1 MRPFL
6 MEPFVSKPLASR
18 FDFVLLLGGLSA
30 LTALTIDITAPA
42 TGVIARDLGVE
53 ESLGAMIVGVY
64 FIAYAVGQ
72 LFWGLLSDAFGRRRV
87 LLASL
92 VGFALASLGASFATD
107 FWMLIGFRA
116 LQGLMAGAPVIAR
129 AIVRDIGSGEV
140 AAKLLAVLMAVT
152 AIAPLLAPILG
163 SGMLVLFSWQAIFI
177 FLAAM
182 GLSLLWLT
190 FRIGE
195 ETAKEMRPERLSFR
209 FVFHAIGYLFRQRDF
224 LVGMGI
230 SSLTFGGYASILSL
244 GAVVVEEKY
253 DLSPSAFS
261 TIFAIG
267 AVFILGGTMS
277 VRMLVAPWGLRRIGT
292 LAITV
297 LGLAALVHGALFFM
311 EPSLTVFW
319 AAVCLYMGAFG
330 LILPSAQ
337 AVAMEPAGE
346 MPGFASSVLGSMLM
360 LAGGTG
366 AGFAAMLF
374 DGSHT
379 AISGTMAVFGGLAV
393 ACLLAVRL
401 YDRIG
406 SR

>member
-1 MRPFL
+1 M
-6 MEPFVSKPLASR
+6 KPLANR
-18 FDFVLLLGGLSA
+18 FDFVLMLGGLSA

-42 TGVIARDLGVE
+42 TGVIARDLAVAE
-53 ESLGAMIVGVY
+53 NLGALIVGVY
-64 FIAYAVGQ
+64 FLAYAVGQ
-72 LFWGLLSDAFGRRRV
+72 LFWGLLSDAYGRRKV

-92 VGFALASLGASFATD
+92 AGFALASIGASLASD
-107 FWMLIGFRA
+107 FWVLIGFRA

-152 AIAPLLAPILG
+152 AIAPLVAPILG
-163 SGMLVLFSWQAIFI
+163 SGLLVLFSWQAIFV

-182 GLSLLWLT
+182 GLALFWLT

-195 ETAKEMRPERLSFR
+195 ETARKTRPERLSFR

-244 GAVVVEEKY
+244 GAVVVETEY
-253 DLSPSAFS
+253 GLSPAAFS

-267 AVFILGGTMS
+267 ALFILGGTVT
-277 VRMLVAPWGLRRIGT
+277 VRMLVGPWGLRRIGV
-292 LAITV
+292 LAISV
-297 LGLAALVHGALFFM
+297 LALAATLQGVLFF
-311 EPSLTVFW
+311 LTPTLTIFW
-319 AAVCLYMGAFG
+319 AAVCLYMLAFG

-360 LAGGTG
+360 VAGGIG
-366 AGFAAMLF
+366 ASFAAMLY
-374 DGSHT
+374 DGSHS
-379 AISGTMAVFGGLAV
+379 AISGTMATFGALAV
-393 ACLLAVRL
+393 ACLIAARL

-406 SR
+406 SK